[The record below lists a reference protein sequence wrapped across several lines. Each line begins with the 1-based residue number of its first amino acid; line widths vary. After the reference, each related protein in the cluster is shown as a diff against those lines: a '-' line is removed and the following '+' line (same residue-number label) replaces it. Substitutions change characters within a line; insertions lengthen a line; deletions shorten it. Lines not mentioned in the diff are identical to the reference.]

1 MWGMSWLNISK
12 QLLNK
17 INDINENFLQETTKL
32 RLLWSSTAQYSKD
45 NKQDIKDHSS
55 KLKDLD
61 YLTTEHTHKIYD
73 INDLAR
79 KNLNEKLDI
88 EKFKEVQAET
98 EAKIEYNKKS
108 IKDVD
113 SNLKETD
120 NYVEKY
126 LPFRLSNLI
135 NEILKP
141 ITDEKGP
148 LAGLIPNETQLKNK
162 ILFNILND
170 DGEPTLDK
178 DGKEIKKLNKAIVR
192 NDSQTISSPDKRSE
206 ISLSKGRSF
215 MSYQDSQ
222 LNISPKKAEE
232 NSSSESDIMGEKTVL
247 RHKET
252 EYFNK
257 STISQNKQNF
267 SYSESAS
274 GKEKSPIKS
283 SQFKISVENF
293 QETDDDQRFFSQ
305 SEKLLKVS
313 V

>member
-1 MWGMSWLNISK
+1 
-12 QLLNK
+12 
-17 INDINENFLQETTKL
+17 
-32 RLLWSSTAQYSKD
+32 
-45 NKQDIKDHSS
+45 
-55 KLKDLD
+55 
-61 YLTTEHTHKIYD
+61 
-73 INDLAR
+73 
-79 KNLNEKLDI
+79 LNEKLDI